1 MVMRLVKSAE
11 MQEMDRVTIHEM
23 GIPGVV
29 LMENAARGATRL
41 FLDHFKPAADDHVV
55 VLCGRGNNGGDGY
68 VMARYLHNAGLK
80 MTVLVLA
87 PFEKISGDALINLD
101 LIRGLGLEILEVPTA
116 KRWQTHRSLLGQ
128 CHYIIDGIFGTGLNA
143 PVRGFYAQVIQEVN
157 SARNPVMAIDIPSG
171 LNADTGQIMGNA
183 VKAELTVTFG
193 FPKLGQ
199 LLFPGAELVGRLTRI
214 DIGIPNAATEQIP
227 ARYHL
232 TEPNDFSD
240 LLKRDR
246 PDVHKGNRGHL
257 LVLAGSTGKT
267 GAAAMTAV
275 GALRAGAGLVTVGV
289 PKSLN
294 AILENKLTEAM
305 TAPLPETNEGTLSLA
320 AEETIHQ
327 LMEGKTA
334 LALGPGLSTNEETAA
349 LVRRIVGNCPL
360 AMVIDADGLNALSG
374 HLDALAP
381 VREKTILTPHPGEM
395 ARLTGMTTGQIQED
409 RIVTAVKFVEEHGCF
424 LVLKGARS
432 LIAEPEGH
440 VFVNPT
446 GNPALSSGGTGD
458 VLTGLIAGFAAR
470 GWPLAKAAATGAYLH
485 GLAADFLA
493 EDMGHFGMLAGEL
506 LDVVPPLTAAL
517 ARDEWP
523 LEAAPPHADF
533 YHPL

>member
-1 MVMRLVKSAE
+1 MAMRLVKSAE
-11 MQEMDRVTIHEM
+11 IQEMDRVSIHDM

-41 FLDHFKPAADDHVV
+41 FLDHFKPAPDAHVL

-80 MTVLVLA
+80 ITVVVLA
-87 PFEKISGDALINLD
+87 TFEKISGDALINLD
-101 LIRGLGLEILEVPTA
+101 LIRGMGLQILEVQA
-116 KRWQTHRSLLGQ
+116 EKQWQSHRFLLNQ
-128 CHYIIDGIFGTGLNA
+128 CDYIIDGIFGTGLNA
-143 PVRGFYAQVIQEVN
+143 PVRGFYAQVIQDVN
-157 SARNPVMAIDIPSG
+157 KAKSPVMAIDIPSG
-171 LNADTGQIMGNA
+171 LNADTGQIMGDA

-193 FPKLGQ
+193 FPKIGQ

-232 TEPNDFSD
+232 IEPDDFSS
-240 LLKRDR
+240 LFRGER
-246 PDVHKGNRGHL
+246 PDIHKGNRGHL

-289 PKSLN
+289 PKGLN

-305 TAPLPETNEGTLSLA
+305 TAPLPETDEGTLSLA
-320 AEETIHQ
+320 AENTIHQ

-334 LALGPGLSTNEETAA
+334 VALGPGLSTHQETTA
-349 LVRRIVGNCPL
+349 LVRRIVGRCPL
-360 AMVIDADGLNALSG
+360 PMVIDADGLNALSG
-374 HLDALAP
+374 HLEALVPAQG
-381 VREKTILTPHPGEM
+381 KTILTPHPGEM
-395 ARLTGMTTGQIQED
+395 ARLSGMSTGEIQAD
-409 RIVTAVKFVEEHGCF
+409 RIGTAAKFAEDHRCC
-424 LVLKGARS
+424 LVLKGART
-432 LIAEPEGH
+432 LIAEPGGA
-440 VFVNPT
+440 VYVNPT

-458 VLTGLIAGFAAR
+458 VLTGLVAGFAAR
-470 GWPLAKAAATGAYLH
+470 GWPLTKAAVCGTYLH

-493 EDMGHFGMLAGEL
+493 EDMGEFGMLAGEL
-506 LDVVPPLTAAL
+506 LDVLPSLTASL
-517 ARDEWP
+517 GRGEWP
-523 LEAAPPHADF
+523 LEAPPPHADF

>member
-1 MVMRLVKSAE
+1 
-11 MQEMDRVTIHEM
+11 
-23 GIPGVV
+23 
-29 LMENAARGATRL
+29 
-41 FLDHFKPAADDHVV
+41 LDHFKPAADAHAV
-55 VLCGRGNNGGDGY
+55 VLGGRGNNGGAGY
-68 VMARYLHNAGLK
+68 VMARYLHNAGFK
-80 MTVLVLA
+80 ITVLVLA
-87 PFEKISGDALINLD
+87 PFDKISGDALTNLN
-101 LIRGLGLEILEVPTA
+101 LIRAMGLEILEVPA
-116 KRWQTHRSLLGQ
+116 EAEWQTHQALLAR
-128 CHYIIDGIFGTGLNA
+128 CDHIIDGIFGTGLNA
-143 PVRGFYAQVIQEVN
+143 PVRGLYAQVIQEVN
-157 SARNPVMAIDIPSG
+157 RAKKPVMAIDIPSG
-171 LNADTGQIMGNA
+171 LNADTGQIMGTA

-193 FPKLGQ
+193 LPKIGQ

-214 DIGIPNAATEQIP
+214 DIGIPKAVTEKIP

-240 LLKRDR
+240 LLRGNA

-275 GALRAGAGLVTVGV
+275 GALRAGAGLVTLGV

-294 AILENKLTEAM
+294 AVLENKLTEAM
-305 TAPLPETNEGTLSLA
+305 TAPLPETPEGTLSLA

-334 LALGPGLSTNEETAA
+334 LALGPGLSTNEETTE
-349 LVRRIVGNCPL
+349 LVRRIVSRCPV

-381 VREKTILTPHPGEM
+381 VRGQTIVTPHPGEM
-395 ARLTGMTTGQIQED
+395 ARLSGMTTGQIQAD
-409 RIVTAVKFVEEHGCF
+409 RIGTAVHFVEKHGCF

-432 LIAEPEGH
+432 LIAEPGGN

-446 GNPALSSGGTGD
+446 GNPLLSSGGTGD
-458 VLTGLIAGFAAR
+458 VLTGLVAGFAAR
-470 GWPLAKAAATGAYLH
+470 GWPLGKAAVSGAYLH

-493 EDMGHFGMLAGEL
+493 QDMGAFGLLAGEL
-506 LDVVPPLTAAL
+506 LEVVPPLTAAL
-517 ARDEWP
+517 ARGEWP
-523 LEAAPPHADF
+523 LDAAPAHADF
-533 YHPL
+533 YQPL